1 MRTILGLMAACLFGI
16 PASAQQTLS
25 NDTTNKEKDLPE
37 LIISANR
44 TLQNRMSIPQ
54 QVAAIPASKIR
65 FGNFPTMAEVLQNSG
80 TLFVQKSQ
88 QGGGSPVIRGFEAS
102 RVLLVID
109 DVRMNNL
116 IYRAGHL
123 QNVITVDPNILDRVE
138 VLYGPSSTVYG
149 SDALGGVVHLRTRK
163 PEFSTDGTL
172 LAKGS
177 GM

>member
-1 MRTILGLMAACLFGI
+1 MRTIIWLMAACLFGI

-109 DVRMNNL
+109 RKL
-116 IYRAGHL
+116 A
-123 QNVITVDPNILDRVE
+123 
-138 VLYGPSSTVYG
+138 
-149 SDALGGVVHLRTRK
+149 VV
-163 PEFSTDGTL
+163 
-172 LAKGS
+172 
-177 GM
+177 